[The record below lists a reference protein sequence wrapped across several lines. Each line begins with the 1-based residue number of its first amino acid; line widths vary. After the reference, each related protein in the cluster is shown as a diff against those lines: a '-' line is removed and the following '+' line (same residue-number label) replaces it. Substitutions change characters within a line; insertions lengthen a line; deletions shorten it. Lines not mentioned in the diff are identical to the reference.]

1 MKNTFLA
8 GLMMLSLGM
17 AVMTVLPV
25 QASANSMY
33 QRYYTYNTTYPAYQ
47 TYDNTAQINA
57 LLAQIQLLQA
67 ELSRIQ
73 QTSTNNQYYC
83 TGSYCTTNYNNG
95 YYGNTDVARAI
106 DVVFKNSAAYITITY
121 TNGRSEDFI
130 AGGARTTDDVVDFL
144 ARSTNL
150 SESNIRSMLSSR
162 SDYSSNYHSNNY
174 YNSTH
179 YSSNNSDINDILVTV
194 DQNNNSAV
202 ARVRYNNGT
211 SQRYNYDSSSQSTIE
226 RNLAD
231 DLNMSRSSISN
242 LVTYSSTNSY
252 GNSSSRS
259 LSSID
264 VSWNANDDATVNVYF
279 TNSGTATY
287 RYYNSP
293 NQSDVITRL
302 ADALGKSE
310 SQIRNVIS
318 FH

>member
-1 MKNTFLA
+1 MKKTLLA
-8 GLMMLSLGM
+8 GLIMLSFVF
-17 AVMTVLPV
+17 AILPA
-25 QASANSMY
+25 QASATSMY
-33 QRYYTYNTTYPAYQ
+33 HRYYSTNTTYPSSGA
-47 TYDNTAQINA
+47 YDNTAQINA

-67 ELSRIQ
+67 ELNRIQ

-95 YYGNTDVARAI
+95 YYGNADVARAI

-130 AGGARTTDDVVDFL
+130 AGGARTTDDVVGFL
-144 ARSTNL
+144 VRSTNL
-150 SESNIRSMLSSR
+150 SESNVRGMLSSR
-162 SDYSSNYHSNNY
+162 SDYNNY
-174 YNSTH
+174 TGTH
-179 YSSNNSDINDILVTV
+179 YSNNNNNIDTITVTI
-194 DQNNNSAV
+194 DQNNNTAI

-264 VSWNANDDATVNVYF
+264 VSWNANNDATVNVYF

-293 NQSDVITRL
+293 SQSDVITRL